1 MYAYGAAVAALA
13 YQYQKLPSVKEAI
26 KTCADRNPTD
36 STDAKCEVTV
46 NKFKKTILAN
56 EGAKSALAAAIMK
69 YTAKATAAGISI
81 DKNMQAQA
89 ALGKMKKQYE
99 DSPDM
104 MLELCEYNPADP
116 ACTQRGPRVSG
127 SGAMANGG
135 LSFGGDGSSN
145 SFDMNPAGATFGDAG
160 EATNLADDKNQ
171 VAGINSPFKDAANEA
186 KGILSPAS
194 EAQVQATGGAG
205 GGGSGGG
212 GGGGGGGSASL
223 GGDLKGAQNEPS
235 GDPQVKAG
243 KVSGSYAAAGGGGYK
258 GIGKGKEDK
267 SNPFSS
273 LFDQKGSAGGV
284 EEDRTIASGDI
295 DGKAS
300 GLFEK
305 ISSRYSKIKAD
316 KRIEAQNLE

>member
-1 MYAYGAAVAALA
+1 MQARAAL
-13 YQYQKLPSVKEAI
+13 E
-26 KTCADRNPTD
+26 
-36 STDAKCEVTV
+36 
-46 NKFKKTILAN
+46 
-56 EGAKSALAAAIMK
+56 
-69 YTAKATAAGISI
+69 
-81 DKNMQAQA
+81 
-89 ALGKMKKQYE
+89 KMKEQYN
-99 DSPDM
+99 DGPDM

-145 SFDMNPAGATFGDAG
+145 SFDMNPAGAAFGDAG

-194 EAQVQATGGAG
+194 EAKVQATGGAG